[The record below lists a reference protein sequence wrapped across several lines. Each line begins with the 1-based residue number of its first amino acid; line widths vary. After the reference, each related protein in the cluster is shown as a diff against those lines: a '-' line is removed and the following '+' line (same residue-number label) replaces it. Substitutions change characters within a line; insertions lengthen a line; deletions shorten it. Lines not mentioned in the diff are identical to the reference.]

1 MRSQIPPVCA
11 HCQSTKSPLWRRGAN
26 LEVLCNACG
35 LYWKHHSAYRPLALK
50 FAADRKVINNSS
62 SILNSDFHTN
72 INTNIGSDTIDKDFK
87 KLQSQSMY
95 KFRIS
100 QSSPN
105 YSSNNNKKHQEN
117 HDHQVKKEKLKK
129 YLHNLFMVLFFLL
142 I

>member
-26 LEVLCNACG
+26 SEVLCNACG
-35 LYWKHHSAYRPLALK
+35 LYWKHHNAYRPLALK

-62 SILNSDFHTN
+62 PILNSDLQQNMPKNTNTSTN
-72 INTNIGSDTIDKDFK
+72 INTNIESDTIDKDFK
-87 KLQSQSMY
+87 KLQSQNMY

-100 QSSPN
+100 QSSP
-105 YSSNNNKKHQEN
+105 YSSHNYNKKHQED
-117 HDHQVKKEKLKK
+117 HDHQVKKQKL
-129 YLHNLFMVLFFLL
+129 NN

>member
-35 LYWKHHSAYRPLALK
+35 LYWKHHNAYRPLALK

-72 INTNIGSDTIDKDFK
+72 INTNIGSGTIDKDFK

-105 YSSNNNKKHQEN
+105 SSSNNNKKHQEN
-117 HDHQVKKEKLKK
+117 HDHQVKKEKLKT
-129 YLHNLFMVLFFLL
+129 YLNNSFMVLFFC
-142 I
+142 